1 MESEKLKDFP
11 LKSGKRQGC
20 LLSALLFKT
29 VLEVLVPAIR
39 QGKKKIKEIQIGK
52 KEVKLSLFTDGMI
65 LYIGISKTSTEDS
78 SVKFQDT

>member
-1 MESEKLKDFP
+1 MP
-11 LKSGKRQGC
+11 T
-20 LLSALLFKT
+20 LSTFIQDSTRSLSPSNKA
-29 VLEVLVPAIR
+29 
-39 QGKKKIKEIQIGK
+39 GKKKIKEIQIGK